1 MRSSSDPPPRH
12 RFRAAA
18 SPVTCTACGADA
30 FAIGGSTED
39 DATLRL
45 DLDLR
50 CGACGLWQRRTLDA
64 AVAERFLDHLA
75 ATQQAIARELV
86 ALARATTDL

>member
-1 MRSSSDPPPRH
+1 MRSSDTPPQR
-12 RFRAAA
+12 RFLTA

-30 FAIGGSTED
+30 FAIGATGED
-39 DATLRL
+39 PVTLRL
-45 DLDLR
+45 TLDLR

-64 AVAERFLDHLA
+64 TVADRFLDHLA

-86 ALARATTDL
+86 ALARGAATEL